1 MTYISKERLDKEPGF
16 VDPEWS
22 TDHLSTDG
30 EALERKG
37 H

>member
-1 MTYISKERLDKEPGF
+1 MTYISNERLDKEPGF

-22 TDHLSTDG
+22 TDHLSING
-30 EALERKG
+30 EALGRKG